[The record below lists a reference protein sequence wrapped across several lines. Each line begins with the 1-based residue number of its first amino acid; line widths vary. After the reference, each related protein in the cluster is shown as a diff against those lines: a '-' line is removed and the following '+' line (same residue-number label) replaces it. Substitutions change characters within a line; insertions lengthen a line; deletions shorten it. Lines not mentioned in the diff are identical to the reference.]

1 MGSMDLATLGSAN
14 MEQLLQGASMEELYG
29 HQLLM
34 NPEAVDIS
42 SQQEALQRIA
52 DIAAMLQQAM
62 GANAAAAGAAGGGAA
77 QGGAGGEADGA
88 GAPGGGAAGSR
99 GASRGSSQGA

>member
-34 NPEAVDIS
+34 NPEAVDIT

-62 GANAAAAGAAGGGAA
+62 GANAAAAGAG
-77 QGGAGGEADGA
+77 GGAGGEAAADGA
-88 GAPGGGAAGSR
+88 AAPGGGAANSR
-99 GASRGSSQGA
+99 GASRGGGQGA